1 MAARFP
7 RIPLILAL
15 IAPLLAAATFG
26 AHARELAVHPDEL
39 VPVELATV
47 GFDRLSGAP
56 VVLLR
61 EPESGDVVP
70 ILVGVN
76 EARAILMALHDVSVR
91 RPMTHDLMH
100 SLVGA
105 IDARL
110 ERVMV
115 DELRDGTYFGM
126 LQLRKNASD
135 ETIMVDTR
143 PSDGLALAL
152 RAGAM
157 ILVAPAILQH
167 RPDLEFEGL
176 QDDEVVTALDI
187 TVVPVTAELREAL
200 GLPEDAEGVLVSR
213 ARGRAASAG
222 ISEGDLILSINGEVP
237 RSPMDFLELV
247 GETSTGAR
255 ARIRYWDGN
264 EEQEVELPTDV
275 PMPRAEDG
283 PRISL

>member
-1 MAARFP
+1 MRLPTVSKPMVLAILLGTLLGLSLNGQARQ
-7 RIPLILAL
+7 
-15 IAPLLAAATFG
+15 
-26 AHARELAVHPDEL
+26 LAVDPEDL

-47 GFDRLSGAP
+47 GFDRLSGTP

-76 EARAILMALHDVSVR
+76 EARAILMALHEVDVR

-105 IDARL
+105 VDFRL

-126 LQLRKNASD
+126 LQLRRNQSD
-135 ETIMVDTR
+135 EPILVDTR

-176 QDDEVVTALDI
+176 EDDEVVTAVDI

-200 GLPEDAEGVLVSR
+200 QLPDAAGVLVSR
-213 ARGRAASAG
+213 AGGRAEAAG
-222 ISEGDLILSINGEVP
+222 ITAGSLILGVNGVTPET
-237 RSPMDFLELV
+237 PMEFLELI
-247 GETSTGAR
+247 GETPTGER
-255 ARIRYWDGN
+255 ARIRYWSDG
-264 EEQEVELPTDV
+264 EEQEAEIPTDV

-283 PRISL
+283 PRIPL